1 MRWLQILALVM
12 FGIAVTLSRD
22 VLIHNLAE
30 LFVVLFASSTVIKRF
45 LSRRS
50 GAVLGRKVIGRYE
63 ALLRAIDKSQ
73 PNTGARSAASTA
85 IDSVAR
91 RAEGSRLAASLVLM
105 AALLLMLLLTV
116 RYGYEAPLP
125 LRIFLVG
132 AIAVLWVSKL
142 ALDYRISRGLFGT
155 NEYEAREIV
164 RFVLRNASDTD
175 LSGGLGARKLDLTPS
190 TETELAAVWNGV
202 PVYE

>member
-1 MRWLQILALVM
+1 
-12 FGIAVTLSRD
+12 
-22 VLIHNLAE
+22 
-30 LFVVLFASSTVIKRF
+30 
-45 LSRRS
+45 
-50 GAVLGRKVIGRYE
+50 
-63 ALLRAIDKSQ
+63 
-73 PNTGARSAASTA
+73 
-85 IDSVAR
+85 
-91 RAEGSRLAASLVLM
+91 M